1 MDRQSTAGSASWLP
15 YIYISI
21 YIWIFSER
29 IRKVLE
35 AGTSIQ
41 EEDLAMENEIIEIK
55 NSMNGF
61 LQKNRY
67 G

>member
-1 MDRQSTAGSASWLP
+1 MVA
-15 YIYISI
+15 IYISI

-29 IRKVLE
+29 IGKVLE